1 MVYTLVDIG
10 NIAGE
15 THQLSSSFR
24 GHLETLSKG
33 LDQLKKSKGLAGP
46 VGRVGTTDPNCDLKC
61 FIGWDPGKLESGCLT
76 WSYSLP
82 DMEI

>member
-46 VGRVGTTDPNCDLKC
+46 VGRVGTDTNCDLKC
-61 FIGWDPGKLESGCLT
+61 FIG
-76 WSYSLP
+76 
-82 DMEI
+82 